1 MLKPECR
8 KISISGVIAIITA
21 GWVVAVPSV
30 AQNVLMDDI
39 LVTAQRREEVA
50 QDIPIAVTAY
60 DSEQLERL
68 QVTETLDMTK
78 LVPNLIGHNNT
89 GLGTA
94 NTYSL
99 RGLNNTESIATFDPP
114 VGSYVD
120 DIYVTRQN
128 ANNFTLFDV
137 DRIEVLRGPQG
148 TLFGRNTTGGAVRV
162 ILKKP
167 AEEFGGNFELGFGEF
182 SRFLGK
188 GSVDIPISERVLTK
202 FSAYYIEDDGFVTSR
217 TTGEDNINAEE
228 NYGLRGHVLF
238 NISDALAWDVAVDYI
253 ENDHANMLNFKD
265 GNNRVSATGLSK
277 NNSNLVGLLTGSKQ
291 AERLGNR
298 VETFSATSV
307 LSWDIGDA
315 GNLEFIT
322 GWRDL
327 EQKFALDF
335 CDNRRLCVT
344 SALPNNAPWGSFT
357 IANDGNHEQ
366 FTQEIKWASDL
377 GEAIDYVAGIFYL
390 KEENTTDFGDIFD
403 VGIPLILADRIL
415 DNEAEALAAYLQADW
430 SVTDRVTFTIGA
442 RYTDEEKTIAV
453 NDNRP
458 CLVGNTGGCNFD
470 DDGNPATP
478 GVFIDTNG
486 DGIDDFDLVT
496 ANFALTRTPNPT
508 DPGNADADLFQKQP
522 LPTKQTEKIWTP
534 RIAINFSATDD
545 LNVYASATRGFKSG
559 GWNARGTDPSTLL
572 NFDSEKVWSYEV
584 GMKSEWLDNTLRLNL
599 NAYYTEVTDYQLPSA
614 FPSATGGIVFVT
626 QNFADL
632 ENLGLELD
640 VLFAPTDELSLFANI
655 GIQDAEYKNI
665 DPEIVDQ
672 QQECLGTGIR
682 CGQGIVNPDGQIAE
696 PVRAPDYTMN
706 AGFNYVYPIGSSL
719 ELIPGGYVY
728 KIGNHSV
735 GTSGGPESLNT
746 GYTTWNGSVALNN
759 LDHDWS
765 LTLECK
771 NCNDRTMVVSTLAGF
786 QYLQDPRTWM
796 LRFRK
801 NFGAN

>member
-1 MLKPECR
+1 MLKPVCR
-8 KISISGVIAIITA
+8 KISMSGVMAIIAAT
-21 GWVVAVPSV
+21 WVVAFPTV

-39 LVTAQRREEVA
+39 LVTAQRREEIA
-50 QDIPIAVTAY
+50 QDIPLAVTAY
-60 DSEQLERL
+60 DAEQLERL

-188 GSVDIPISERVLTK
+188 GSIDIPISERVLTK

-277 NNSNLVGLLTGSKQ
+277 DNTNLVGLLTGAKQ
-291 AERLGNR
+291 RERLGNR

-307 LSWDIGDA
+307 LSWDVGEA
-315 GNLEFIT
+315 GNLELIT

-327 EQKFALDF
+327 EQNFALDF
-335 CDNRRLCVT
+335 FDGAA
-344 SALPNNAPWGSFT
+344 SYGGFT
-357 IANDGNHEQ
+357 IANEGSHEQ
-366 FTQEIKWASDL
+366 FSQEVKWTGDF
-377 GEAIDYVAGIFYL
+377 GEAFDYVAGLFYL

-403 VGIPLILADRIL
+403 LGFPLILADRIL
-415 DNEAEALAAYLQADW
+415 ENETEALAAYFQADW
-430 SVTDRVTFTIGA
+430 VIADVVTLTAGVRW
-442 RYTDEEKTIAV
+442 TDEDKDIGYS
-453 NDNRP
+453 DNVP
-458 CLVGNTGGCNFD
+458 VGD
-470 DDGNPATP
+470 AT
-478 GVFIDTNG
+478 
-486 DGIDDFDLVT
+486 DLTT
-496 ANFALTRTPNPT
+496 ANIIAA
-508 DPGNADADLFQKQP
+508 G
-522 LPTKQTEKIWTP
+522 LPITQNEEIWTP
-534 RIAINFSATDD
+534 RFAVNVAATDD
-545 LNVYASATRGFKSG
+545 VNFYASATRGFKSG

-584 GMKSEWLDNTLRLNL
+584 GMKSEWMDNTLRLNF
-599 NAYYTEVTDYQLPSA
+599 NAYYTDVTDYQLPSA
-614 FPSATGGIVFVT
+614 FNSAGGGIVFIT

-632 ENLGLELD
+632 ENIGLELD
-640 VLFAPTDELSLFANI
+640 MLYAPTDQLSLFANV

-665 DPEIVDQ
+665 DPSIIAQ
-672 QQECLGTGIR
+672 QQTCQTSGTD
-682 CGQGIVNPDGQIAE
+682 CSQGIVDPNGEIAE
-696 PVRAPDYTMN
+696 PVRAPDYTLN

-719 ELIPGGYVY
+719 ELIPGAYVY

-801 NFGAN
+801 NFGAE